1 MNSRHRVIVMS
12 TEPILDVVTGPPAPT
27 VIAAT
32 ETTLDAVVDAIL
44 DQYPS
49 QLPDE
54 RDLWN
59 HYPHYMPALLE
70 HLKRAQLI
78 RQAADRSES
87 VMESHPDLKLDLS
100 TAHDD
105 IDYLQGQFP
114 DYEIQD
120 RLGRG
125 GQACVYA
132 AIQRS
137 TQRPVAIKLLKH
149 GPLASDAERAR
160 FQRELT
166 VIARLRHPNIVS
178 VYMGG
183 VAGGQHWFSME
194 RIEEAEALNDY
205 VVLKQPSLREF
216 IQLFEQVVR
225 AIAYAHQQAVIHR
238 DIKPS
243 NVLVDCHGVPRVVDF
258 GLAKILGGEHTGA
271 EISQRGEILGT
282 LPYLSPEQVRLG
294 EGYVDVRTDVYSL
307 GVMFYRLLTGRY
319 PYRVEG
325 TPEEVRKSI
334 CEAMPAAIRGTLF
347 APHVDHH
354 SANVIS
360 HDLEKVVFKALEK
373 DKERR
378 YQSALAFADDLASYL
393 RGDAVTA
400 RGADRW
406 YQARKALRK
415 HRKAAIISGSFVMLL
430 MASLAV
436 VYSQWR
442 RAEDIAFQYQ
452 LGLDAAS
459 FTRLGAV
466 ARDADRND
474 DAIAMF
480 EKAIEISKLADRATP
495 VLLAA
500 RIDACQRLGAIY
512 YGSKDF
518 ARGDHMLAIA
528 QAAMREFEDQGEPLL
543 RLRAQYSVH
552 HLAAEGA
559 WRKRDGP
566 RQLDERLK
574 GQKISDQLLAT
585 GPDNPDLIRLQKNS
599 LFNLANAFLE
609 VNKPADARRCIE
621 QTQQLIERL
630 RRFDPTKEELDI
642 DETNC
647 RLKLAKCQ
655 FQEKTMNGY
664 RAGLDILNN
673 AQRIHR
679 AWMETGRFKELRR
692 SAETLEK
699 DLQTFKDWANRQ
711 ILRRQSRNRDL
722 DWPLVFEPL

>member
-1 MNSRHRVIVMS
+1 MS
-12 TEPILDVVTGPPAPT
+12 TEPILDVAAAQPATT
-27 VIAAT
+27 VNPAT
-32 ETTLDAVVDAIL
+32 ETTMDAVVDAIL

-70 HLKRAQLI
+70 HIKRAQLI

-87 VMESHPDLKLDLS
+87 VIESHPDLKLDLS

-137 TQRPVAIKLLKH
+137 TQRPVAFKLLKH

-258 GLAKILGGEHTGA
+258 GLAKILGGPHPGA

-282 LPYLSPEQVRLG
+282 LPFLSPEQVRLG
-294 EGYVDVRTDVYSL
+294 ESYVDVRTDVYSL
-307 GVMFYRLLTGRY
+307 GVMLYRLLTGRY

-325 TPEEVRKSI
+325 TPEEVRKNI
-334 CEAMPAAIRGTLF
+334 CEATPAAIRGTLF
-347 APHVDHH
+347 APHVDHQ

-400 RGADRW
+400 RGTDRW
-406 YQARKALRK
+406 YQARKSIRK
-415 HRKAAIISGSFVMLL
+415 HRKVAIISGSFVLL
-430 MASLAV
+430 LVASLAV

-459 FTRLGAV
+459 LTRFGAV
-466 ARDADRND
+466 SRDRNRND
-474 DAIAMF
+474 DAIALF
-480 EKAIEISKLADRATP
+480 ERSIEISKLANRP
-495 VLLAA
+495 NPILLSA
-500 RIDACQRLGAIY
+500 RIDACQRLGVMHYSA
-512 YGSKDF
+512 KEFDQ
-518 ARGDHMLAIA
+518 GDQMLAIA

-566 RQLDERLK
+566 RLLDERLK
-574 GQKISDQLLAT
+574 GLEISEQLLAT
-585 GPDNPDLIRLQKNS
+585 GPDDPDLIRLQKNS
-599 LFNLANAFLE
+599 LLNLSTAYIE
-609 VNKPADARRCIE
+609 VKMLADARRCLE
-621 QTQQLIERL
+621 QTQQLIEKL

-642 DETNC
+642 DETTC
-647 RLKLAKCQ
+647 RLKLAKCL

-664 RAGLDILNN
+664 RAGLEILKD

-679 AWMETGRFKELRR
+679 AWMDSGRFKELRQ
-692 SAETLEK
+692 SAEALEK
-699 DLQTFKDWANRQ
+699 DIQTFTDWANRQ
-711 ILRRQSRNRDL
+711 ILKRQSRNRDI
-722 DWPLVFEPL
+722 DWPLVFEPS

>member
-1 MNSRHRVIVMS
+1 MSIKPIPDIV
-12 TEPILDVVTGPPAPT
+12 TENVTDKSNPT
-27 VIAAT
+27 AG
-32 ETTLDAVVDAIL
+32 TTLDAVVDLIL

-49 QLPDE
+49 ELPNE
-54 RDLWN
+54 RDLRN
-59 HYPHYMPALLE
+59 HYPQYMPDLLDC
-70 HLKRAQLI
+70 LRRAQNI
-78 RQAADRSES
+78 RQAADRAKS
-87 VMESHPDLKLDLS
+87 VVGSHPGLNREL
-100 TAHDD
+100 TEIHDD
-105 IDYLQGQFP
+105 INYLRGQFP
-114 DYEIQD
+114 DYEIHD

-125 GQACVYA
+125 GQACVYE

-194 RIEEAEALNDY
+194 HIEEAEALDDY
-205 VVLKQPSLREF
+205 VVLRQPSLRQF

-243 NVLVDCHGVPRVVDF
+243 NVLVDCNGVPRVVDF

-294 EGYVDVRTDVYSL
+294 EGHVDVRTDVYSL
-307 GVMFYRLLTGRY
+307 GVMLYRLLTGRY
-319 PYRVEG
+319 PYCVEG
-325 TPEEVRKSI
+325 TPEEVRKCI
-334 CEAMPAAIRGTLF
+334 CEATPAAIQSTLF
-347 APHVDHH
+347 APHVVHQ

-360 HDLEKVVFKALEK
+360 RDLEKVVLKALEK
-373 DKERR
+373 EKERR
-378 YQSALAFADDLASYL
+378 YQSALAFADDLACYL

-406 YQARKALRK
+406 YQAGKALRK
-415 HRKAAIISGSFVMLL
+415 HRKAAIISASFVLL
-430 MASLAV
+430 LIASLAV

-459 FTRLGAV
+459 LTRLGAV
-466 ARDADRND
+466 SRDRNRND
-474 DAIAMF
+474 DAMALF
-480 EKAIEISKLADRATP
+480 QSSIEISKLANRP
-495 VLLAA
+495 NPILLSA
-500 RIDACQRLGAIY
+500 RIDACQRMGVMY
-512 YGSKDF
+512 YSAREF
-518 ARGDHMLAIA
+518 ERGDKMLAIA
-528 QAAMREFEDQGEPLL
+528 EDAMKEFENQDDPLL
-543 RLRAQYSVH
+543 RLRSQYSVH

-559 WRKRDGP
+559 WRRKDGP
-566 RQLDERLK
+566 RLLDERLK
-574 GQKISDQLLAT
+574 GLEISERLVAT
-585 GPDNPDLIRLQKNS
+585 GPDDPDMIRLQKNS
-599 LFNLANAFLE
+599 LLNLSTAYLE
-609 VNKPADARRCIE
+609 VNKPADARRCLE
-621 QTQQLIERL
+621 KTQQLIERL

-647 RLKLAKCQ
+647 QIRLARCRFK
-655 FQEKTMNGY
+655 ENTMEGY
-664 RAGLDILNN
+664 RYGINILNE
-673 AQRIHR
+673 AQRIHQAR
-679 AWMETGRFKELRR
+679 KDSGRFKELRL
-692 SAETLEK
+692 SADNLSN
-699 DLQTFKDWANRQ
+699 DIQTFTDWAKRKLKKRQ
-711 ILRRQSRNRDL
+711 IQYRDIS
-722 DWPLVFEPL
+722 WPHIFDPS

>member
-1 MNSRHRVIVMS
+1 MS
-12 TEPILDVVTGPPAPT
+12 NKPISYVATDKHTTPVN
-27 VIAAT
+27 AAT
-32 ETTLDAVVDAIL
+32 GTAMDTVVDAIL

-49 QLPDE
+49 ELPNE
-54 RDLWN
+54 RDLRN
-59 HYPHYMPALLE
+59 HYPQYMPELLDC
-70 HLKRAQLI
+70 LRRAQNI
-78 RQAADRSES
+78 RQAADRAKS
-87 VMESHPDLKLDLS
+87 VVGSHLDVSLDLS
-100 TAHDD
+100 TAYDD
-105 IDYLQGQFP
+105 IDYLQSQLP
-114 DYEIQD
+114 DYEIHD

-194 RIEEAEALNDY
+194 HIEEAEAFNDH

-258 GLAKILGGEHTGA
+258 GLAKILGGPQPGA

-282 LPYLSPEQVRLG
+282 LPFLSPEQVRLG
-294 EGYVDVRTDVYSL
+294 ESYVDVRTDVYSL
-307 GVMFYRLLTGRY
+307 GVMLYRLLTGRY
-319 PYRVEG
+319 PYCVEG
-325 TPEEVRKSI
+325 TPEEVRQSI

-347 APHVDHH
+347 APHVDHQ

-378 YQSALAFADDLASYL
+378 YQSALAFADDLACYL

-415 HRKAAIISGSFVMLL
+415 HRKVAIISGSFVLLL

-442 RAEDIAFQYQ
+442 RSEDIAFQYQ

-466 ARDADRND
+466 SRDRNRND
-474 DAIAMF
+474 DAIALF
-480 EKAIEISKLADRATP
+480 KSSIEISKLANRPNP
-495 VLLAA
+495 VLLSA
-500 RIDACQRLGAIY
+500 RIDACQRLGVMY
-512 YGSKDF
+512 YSAKEFDQ
-518 ARGDHMLAIA
+518 GDQMLAIA
-528 QAAMREFEDQGEPLL
+528 QDAMKEFENQGEPLL

-559 WRKRDGP
+559 WRKRDAP

-574 GQKISDQLLAT
+574 GLEIGKQLVAT
-585 GPDNPDLIRLQKNS
+585 EPDNPDLIRLHKNS
-599 LFNLANAFLE
+599 LINLSNAYLD
-609 VNKPADARRCIE
+609 VNKPAEARQCLE
-621 QTQQLIERL
+621 QTQQLIETL
-630 RRFDPTKEELDI
+630 RRFDSTKEELDI
-642 DETNC
+642 DEITCQIRLARC
-647 RLKLAKCQ
+647 R
-655 FQEKTMNGY
+655 FSEDTTNGY
-664 RAGLDILNN
+664 RSGIAILNN
-673 AQRIHR
+673 ARQIHQSR
-679 AWMETGRFKELRR
+679 MDSSRFKELRL
-692 SAETLEK
+692 SAQNLANDIK
-699 DLQTFKDWANRQ
+699 TFKDWANRK
-711 ILRRQSRNRDL
+711 LLKRQSQVRDVS
-722 DWPLVFEPL
+722 WPLIFEPL

>member
-1 MNSRHRVIVMS
+1 MS
-12 TEPILDVVTGPPAPT
+12 IKPIPDIATEQPAVKANTTP
-27 VIAAT
+27 
-32 ETTLDAVVDAIL
+32 ETTLDAVVDSIL
-44 DQYPS
+44 DQHPAE
-49 QLPDE
+49 LPNE
-54 RDLWN
+54 RKLWDQ
-59 HYPHYMPALLE
+59 YPHYMPDLLE
-70 HLKRAQLI
+70 SLRQAQRI

-87 VMESHPDLKLDLS
+87 VGGAHADLNHDL
-100 TAHDD
+100 TTTQDD
-105 IDYLQGQFP
+105 IAYLQSQIP
-114 DYEIQD
+114 DYEIHD

-125 GQACVYA
+125 GQACVYE

-137 TQRPVAIKLLKH
+137 TERPVAIKLLKH

-194 RIEEAEALNDY
+194 RIEEAEALDDY

-216 IQLFEQVVR
+216 IHLFEQVVR

-243 NVLVDCHGVPRVVDF
+243 NVLVDGHGIPRVVDF
-258 GLAKILGGEHTGA
+258 GLAKILDGEPTGN
-271 EISQRGEILGT
+271 EISQRGEIMGT
-282 LPYLSPEQVRLG
+282 LPFLSPEQVRLG
-294 EGYVDVRTDVYSL
+294 EGHIDVRTDVYSL
-307 GVMFYRLLTGRY
+307 GVMLYRLLASRF
-319 PYRVEG
+319 PYCVEG
-325 TPEEVRKSI
+325 TPEEIRQNI
-334 CEAMPAAIRGTLF
+334 YEATPAGIQGTLF
-347 APHVDHH
+347 APHVVHQ

-360 HDLEKVVFKALEK
+360 RDLERVVFKAMEK
-373 DKERR
+373 ERERR
-378 YQSALAFADDLASYL
+378 YQSALAFADDLACYL

-406 YQARKALRK
+406 YQTRKALRK
-415 HRKAAIISGSFVMLL
+415 HRRAAIISASFVLL
-430 MASLAV
+430 LIASLAI

-442 RAEDIAFQYQ
+442 RAEEIAFQYQ

-480 EKAIEISKLADRATP
+480 EKAIEISKLANRATP

-512 YGSKDF
+512 YSSKEF
-518 ARGDHMLAIA
+518 ARGDQMLAIA
-528 QAAMREFEDQGEPLL
+528 QAAMQEFEDQDEPLL
-543 RLRAQYSVH
+543 RLRSQYSVH

-559 WRKRDGP
+559 WRKKDGP

-574 GQKISDQLLAT
+574 GLKISDQLLAT
-585 GPDNPDLIRLQKNS
+585 GPDDPDLIRLQKNS

-609 VNKPADARRCIE
+609 VNKPADARQCIE
-621 QTQQLIERL
+621 QTQLLIQKL

-647 RLKLAKCQ
+647 QIRLARCRFK
-655 FQEKTMNGY
+655 ENTMEGY
-664 RAGLDILNN
+664 RSGIDILIK
-673 AQRIHR
+673 AHR
-679 AWMETGRFKELRR
+679 LHKFRMDSGRFKELRQ
-692 SAETLEK
+692 SAENLSK
-699 DLQTFKDWANRQ
+699 DIQTFTDWANRR
-711 ILRRQSRNRDL
+711 LLKRQSQFRDAS
-722 DWPLVFEPL
+722 WPLIFDPL